1 MSHSSPFDEEHTGIN
16 DEGMEFPA
24 IADGHF
30 VFEKD
35 SLIYN
40 EEDQVRDELE
50 AQLGEESQSDV
61 SATVLWKHVIK
72 GKKCGN
78 AHGGSHVFKC
88 KHCQKIYHGTYTRVY
103 AHLMGH
109 KKGESKG
116 IGYCSIVKA
125 DKNLQ
130 MQIKREVEQVE
141 SSPNIV
147 PLKKSKLNT
156 NSGMTSQ
163 GPSVALSY
171 VGPFEKDYSTQDRDD
186 VDSKVIRCLCANGI
200 PLSVLRSP
208 YWEEMVSAISKELGY
223 KSPSYERAQTVLLE
237 NERDRV
243 ERELEDFKQK
253 WPQYGVSVVSNGWTD
268 VKNQSL
274 INFLASNQFG
284 SIFLHAL
291 DFLLVEKSHKSIH
304 DYMLEVIEKVGP
316 YNVVQLITDNAT
328 DCRAASEEVAKTYPY
343 IFWTPC
349 MVHTLNLILKDCI
362 NALPW
367 LKQTYTTAKGIVKY
381 ILYHSQTVEIFQS
394 YPMLELLKVAAR
406 GCASHYITLHLLL
419 DVRETLRAAVI
430 SDQWERW
437 AGFPNLDEKAKLPGD
452 TVKAAVLSDNFWEA
466 VQLALSIIKPIY
478 KMIKFT
484 DQDGPLIGEVCE
496 RMDNMLGEIKD
507 NLRGE
512 EDTFMLVREKVFLRW
527 NKASVPLQCLACA
540 LTPKYYDEE
549 YLQIPSPGGRKR
561 CPPDQDDDTFEA
573 AMTAIFKMHPNVDQ
587 ADTVRVQFLSFVEK
601 KGKFSSAT
609 AKRDARN
616 PKINVLQWWKFH
628 GGDTKELRDMAFRVL
643 AQSISTSS
651 IERPWSTYSY
661 IYNAKHNR
669 LNPSRADDLMY
680 IHSNLRLLSRFNSN
694 YKYGP
699 HRKWDINPELPLMD
713 ESALQWED
721 LCFIG
726 LDDEDSLLKHAAHSS
741 NPIQELLRIIED
753 APSSSDQCGEQ
764 NLIISSM
771 HASGGRGGRGGRA
784 GASGRLDPKGK
795 TKKFFF
801 GLKASMLQN
810 KPFKDTSLGRLL
822 LFFI

>member
-1 MSHSSPFDEEHTGIN
+1 MSQSSPFDEEQTGAN
-16 DEGMEFPA
+16 DGGMEFPA

-35 SLIYN
+35 GLIYN
-40 EEDQVRDELE
+40 GEDQVQHELE
-50 AQLGEESQSDV
+50 VQLGEESQSDV
-61 SATVLWKHVIK
+61 SATVLWKHVVK

-116 IGYCSIVKA
+116 IGYCSVVKA

-156 NSGMTSQ
+156 NSGTSQ
-163 GPSVALSY
+163 GPSLALSY
-171 VGPFEKDYSTQDRDD
+171 VGPFEKDCSTQDKDD

-237 NERDRV
+237 NEKDRV
-243 ERELEDFKQK
+243 ERELDDFKQK
-253 WPQYGVSVVSNGWTD
+253 WSQYGVSVVSNGWID
-268 VKNQSL
+268 VKNQPL

-284 SIFLHAL
+284 SMFLHAF
-291 DFLLVEKSHKSIH
+291 DFLLVKKSQKSIS
-304 DYMLEVIEKVGP
+304 DYMLEAIEKVAP
-316 YNVVQLITDNAT
+316 YNVVQLITDNAP
-328 DCRAASEEVAKTYPY
+328 DCRAAGEEVAKAYPY
-343 IFWTPC
+343 IFWNPC
-349 MVHTLNLILKDCI
+349 MVHTLNLILKDSI
-362 NALPW
+362 RALPW
-367 LKQTYTTAKGIVKY
+367 LEKTYMTAKGILRY
-381 ILYHSQTVEIFQS
+381 ILHHSQVADIFQS
-394 YPMLELLKVAAR
+394 YPKLRLLKVAAR
-406 GCASHYITLHLLL
+406 GHASHYITLHLLL
-419 DVRETLRAAVI
+419 DVREVLRAAVI
-430 SDQWERW
+430 SDLWEGW
-437 AGFPNLDEKAKLPGD
+437 ASFPNLDEKAELSGG
-452 TVKAAVLSDNFWEA
+452 VKAGVMSDNFWEA
-466 VQLALSIIKPIY
+466 VQLALFIIKPIY

-484 DQDGPLIGEVCE
+484 DQDGPLIGEICE

-507 NLRGE
+507 NLRGQ
-512 EDTFMLVREKVFLRW
+512 EDIFMVVREKIFSRW
-527 NKASVPLQCLACA
+527 NKASVPLQCLAYA

-549 YLQIPSPGGRKR
+549 YLQIPAPGGQKR
-561 CPPDQDDDTFEA
+561 CPPDQDDDIFEG
-573 AMTAIFKMHPNVDQ
+573 AMAAIFKMYANDEQ
-587 ADTVRVQFLSFVEK
+587 ADTVRVQFMSFLEK

-651 IERPWSTYSY
+651 VERPWSTYSY
-661 IYNAKHNR
+661 IHNAKRNR
-669 LNPSRADDLMY
+669 LNASNADDLMY

-699 HRKWDINPELPLMD
+699 HRKWDINPELPFMD
-713 ESALQWED
+713 ESTLQWED
-721 LCFIG
+721 LFFIG
-726 LDDEDSLLKHAAHSS
+726 LDDEDLLLKQAAHSS

-753 APSSSDQCGEQ
+753 VPSSNSRCGEQ
-764 NLIISSM
+764 SEITSSM
-771 HASGGRGGRGGRA
+771 HASGGRGVRGGRA
-784 GASGRLDPKGK
+784 GGSSRLDPKGK
-795 TKKFFF
+795 TKKF
-801 GLKASMLQN
+801 L
-810 KPFKDTSLGRLL
+810 
-822 LFFI
+822 